1 MRLYS
6 YELTKTSRKGKK
18 MQTDF
23 AKNVYD
29 TWINTYKDCPQTAKI
44 CHISERYVYTVLKG
58 YCEQENI
65 SYRDTLRRPHK
76 QHVRQKY
83 TVKVIK
89 RLESK
94 SAYDEDFEYIQLLLE
109 DSNKVKNIL
118 EAIKLMQKIVD
129 KFLKEMEL

>member
-1 MRLYS
+1 
-6 YELTKTSRKGKK
+6 

-58 YCEQENI
+58 YCEQKNI
-65 SYRDTLRRPHK
+65 SYRDTLWRPHK

-83 TVKVIK
+83 MVKVIK

-118 EAIKLMQKIVD
+118 EAINLMQEIVD